1 MINFH
6 IISPLIWNTFQTD
19 FNLPDNLNIQTI
31 FPQLAKFVL
40 PKVEVMKKVTGK
52 RVALLSCF
60 QFEIRRLFSQF
71 DRSSFIYSS
80 VSGYVKEATRRA
92 GGEGGKKTGA
102 RHRRNRHRLD
112 ETINIKWICVLL
124 FFLFLTFLISITLA
138 HSHNPI
144 AETGERCEN
153 EWEKSRCPE
162 GMEMKKWRKR
172 EKNAS

>member
-1 MINFH
+1 MIIFH

-31 FPQLAKFVL
+31 FPQLAKLVL
-40 PKVEVMKKVTGK
+40 PKVEVIKKVTGK

-92 GGEGGKKTGA
+92 GGEGEKKQEQGTGVIDIA
-102 RHRRNRHRLD
+102 LMKPLILN
-112 ETINIKWICVLL
+112 ESAFSFFFYFLL
-124 FFLFLTFLISITLA
+124 S
-138 HSHNPI
+138 
-144 AETGERCEN
+144 
-153 EWEKSRCPE
+153 
-162 GMEMKKWRKR
+162 
-172 EKNAS
+172 